1 MHDHIKTK
9 ATCIANQD
17 KRKKSN
23 KPIRSRSIQLQVGP
37 SAGNC
42 EQENWR
48 YGREAFRST
57 AWPSATKP
65 EIVQNSTNK
74 RKKKQNEEEQP
85 KDGGLKLS
93 LFVLNMYPTSGVFLR
108 AVSLTKQTRDNIVY
122 KGFQLNVITP
132 NLDGPIIKTA
142 GSRR

>member
-1 MHDHIKTK
+1 M
-9 ATCIANQD
+9 
-17 KRKKSN
+17 
-23 KPIRSRSIQLQVGP
+23 
-37 SAGNC
+37 
-42 EQENWR
+42 
-48 YGREAFRST
+48 FRSN

>member
-48 YGREAFRST
+48 YGREAIRST

-74 RKKKQNEEEQP
+74 RKKQN
-85 KDGGLKLS
+85 K
-93 LFVLNMYPTSGVFLR
+93 
-108 AVSLTKQTRDNIVY
+108 TKQRGTTKRRWAKIVLICL
-122 KGFQLNVITP
+122 KHVP
-132 NLDGPIIKTA
+132 NQWCIFARGLVDETNSGQYCLQRFPIERHNT
-142 GSRR
+142 